1 MPVVTTLNFF
11 GRTEEAL
18 ILYRETLGAETL
30 FLMRFCDCPDK
41 SFMQP
46 GMEQMIFHAAFRIAG
61 TEFMASD
68 VGYSGDTA
76 TPFFAGFSLALHPES
91 IERARTIFAALSVG
105 GRVIIPLA
113 ESSFTG
119 WYGIVVDSLGVSW
132 KINVRKSSGYSSRG
146 YTHSET

>member
-1 MPVVTTLNFF
+1 MPVVTTLNFL

-18 ILYRETLGAETL
+18 TRYREALGAETL
-30 FLMRFCDCPDK
+30 FLVRFRDCPDK

-46 GMEQMIFHAAFRIAG
+46 GMEQMIFHATFRIDG

-68 VGYSGDTA
+68 VGYSEDTA
-76 TPFFAGFSLALHPES
+76 TPCFEGFSLALDLES
-91 IERARTIFAALSVG
+91 IERARILFAALGNG
-105 GRVIIPLA
+105 GQVIIPLS

-132 KINVRKSSGYSSRG
+132 KINVRKGSV
-146 YTHSET
+146 